1 MKYRRMP
8 IEVESPEEFGYDK
21 IRYNLAESS
30 CSDMALQDLPLRLND
45 LVLMYHDHRGHS
57 GLRGLVAK
65 EAGVQPSEVLTTVG
79 AAAALFM
86 VSTSLLEREDH
97 LVVVR
102 PNYAT
107 NIETPRAIGCQVSHL
122 DLQFEHGWRVDL
134 ARLESLIQPNTRFV
148 SLTCPHNPTG
158 VMLDEATLRGAIAL
172 CERRGIYLLCDE
184 TYREM
189 TFGGPLPTAASLSD
203 KAISVS
209 SLSKTYGL
217 PGIRLGWVMTR
228 DPALYETL
236 LAAKEQI
243 FICNSIVDE
252 EIAFQSLAQRS
263 TWLPEILDRIASQF
277 AVTKQW
283 IESQDVLEW
292 VQPQGGVVGFPRIR
306 SLEGPGTTPQHI
318 DVPRFY
324 QLLQDTY
331 ATSVG
336 PGHWFEQPDHYMRI
350 GFGWPNRQ
358 QLVTGL
364 TKISKALADARR

>member
-134 ARLESLIQPNTRFV
+134 AKLESLIQPNTRFV

-158 VMLDEATLRGAIAL
+158 VMLDEATLRGAIAPSS
-172 CERRGIYLLCDE
+172 RR
-184 TYREM
+184 R
-189 TFGGPLPTAASLSD
+189 
-203 KAISVS
+203 
-209 SLSKTYGL
+209 
-217 PGIRLGWVMTR
+217 
-228 DPALYETL
+228 
-236 LAAKEQI
+236 
-243 FICNSIVDE
+243 
-252 EIAFQSLAQRS
+252 
-263 TWLPEILDRIASQF
+263 
-277 AVTKQW
+277 
-283 IESQDVLEW
+283 
-292 VQPQGGVVGFPRIR
+292 
-306 SLEGPGTTPQHI
+306 
-318 DVPRFY
+318 
-324 QLLQDTY
+324 
-331 ATSVG
+331 
-336 PGHWFEQPDHYMRI
+336 
-350 GFGWPNRQ
+350 
-358 QLVTGL
+358 
-364 TKISKALADARR
+364 